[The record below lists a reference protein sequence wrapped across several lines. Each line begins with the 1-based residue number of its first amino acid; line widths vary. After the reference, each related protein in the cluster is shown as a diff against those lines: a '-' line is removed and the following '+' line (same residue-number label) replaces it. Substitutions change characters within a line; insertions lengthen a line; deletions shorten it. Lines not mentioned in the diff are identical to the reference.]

1 MFNRNNIEKKRND
14 IVDDEKELNCLELRL
29 NLFFIK
35 FFIFLF

>member
-14 IVDDEKELNCLELRL
+14 IVDEREDLTCLELRL

-35 FFIFLF
+35 FLIF